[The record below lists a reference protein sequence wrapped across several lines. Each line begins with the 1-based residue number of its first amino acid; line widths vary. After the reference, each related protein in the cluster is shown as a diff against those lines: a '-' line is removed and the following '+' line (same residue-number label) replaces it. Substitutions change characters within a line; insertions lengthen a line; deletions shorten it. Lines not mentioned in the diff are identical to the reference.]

1 MNTFKNYEETLSDG
15 REVVMLGFT
24 EDWKDITMKM
34 LESNTEVFGN
44 YSLEDT
50 DPEMV
55 NVWIS
60 DAFSEGEEE
69 YARALQD
76 GLAQGAD
83 IFTLD
88 DGIGDFRQ
96 TLGEVIVY

>member
-1 MNTFKNYEETLSDG
+1 MGKVKDYEETLSDG
-15 REVVMLGFT
+15 TKVVMLGFK
-24 EDWKDITMKM
+24 EDWKNIALKM
-34 LESNTEVFGN
+34 LESDTRVFGH

-60 DAFSEGEEE
+60 DAFSEGEDE
-69 YARALQD
+69 YAHALQD
-76 GLAQGAD
+76 GLAQDAD

-88 DGIGDFRQ
+88 NGIGDFRQ

>member
-1 MNTFKNYEETLSDG
+1 MGKVKDYEETLSDG
-15 REVVMLGFT
+15 TKVVMLGFT
-24 EDWKDITMKM
+24 EDWKNIALKM
-34 LESNTEVFGN
+34 LESDTRVFGH

-60 DAFSEGEEE
+60 DAFSEGEDE
-69 YARALQD
+69 YAHALQD
-76 GLAQGAD
+76 GLAQCAD

-88 DGIGDFRQ
+88 NGIGDFRQ

>member
-1 MNTFKNYEETLSDG
+1 MGNFKNYKETLSDG
-15 REVVMLGFT
+15 RKVVMLGFT
-24 EDWKDITMKM
+24 EDWKNIAMKM
-34 LESNTEVFGN
+34 LESKTEVFGN

-60 DAFSEGEEE
+60 DAFSEGEDE
-69 YARALQD
+69 YAHALQD

>member
-60 DAFSEGEEE
+60 DAFSEGEDE
-69 YARALQD
+69 YAHALQD

>member
-1 MNTFKNYEETLSDG
+1 MGNFKNYEETLSDG
-15 REVVMLGFT
+15 TKVVMLGFT

-60 DAFSEGEEE
+60 DAFGEGEDE

>member
-1 MNTFKNYEETLSDG
+1 MGTFKNYEETLSDG
-15 REVVMLGFT
+15 RKVVMLGFT

-60 DAFSEGEEE
+60 DAFSEGEDE
-69 YARALQD
+69 YAHALQD
-76 GLAQGAD
+76 GLAHGAD

>member
-1 MNTFKNYEETLSDG
+1 MGNFKNYEETLSDG
-15 REVVMLGFT
+15 RKVVMLGFT
-24 EDWKDITMKM
+24 EDWKNIAMKM
-34 LESNTEVFGN
+34 LESKTEVFGN

-76 GLAQGAD
+76 GLAQCAD

>member
-1 MNTFKNYEETLSDG
+1 MGTFKNYEETLSDG
-15 REVVMLGFT
+15 RKVVMLGFT

-60 DAFSEGEEE
+60 DAFSEGEDE
-69 YARALQD
+69 YAHALQD
-76 GLAQGAD
+76 GLAQCAD

>member
-44 YSLEDT
+44 YSLEKP
-50 DPEMV
+50 DPETV

-76 GLAQGAD
+76 GLAQGAG

>member
-1 MNTFKNYEETLSDG
+1 MGTFKNYEETLSDG
-15 REVVMLGFT
+15 RKVVMLGFT

-60 DAFSEGEEE
+60 DAFGEGEEE

>member
-1 MNTFKNYEETLSDG
+1 MGNFKNYEETLSDG

-24 EDWKDITMKM
+24 EDWKNIALKM
-34 LESNTEVFGN
+34 LESGTNVFGH
-44 YSLEDT
+44 YSLEKP

-76 GLAQGAD
+76 GLAQCAD

>member
-1 MNTFKNYEETLSDG
+1 MGTFKNYEETLSDG
-15 REVVMLGFT
+15 RKVVMLGFT

-60 DAFSEGEEE
+60 DAFGEGEDE

>member
-1 MNTFKNYEETLSDG
+1 MGTFKNYEKTLSDG
-15 REVVMLGFT
+15 RKVVMLGFT

-60 DAFSEGEEE
+60 DAFSEGEDE
-69 YARALQD
+69 YAHALQD
-76 GLAQGAD
+76 GLAQCAD

>member
-1 MNTFKNYEETLSDG
+1 MGTFKNYEETLSDG
-15 REVVMLGFT
+15 RKVVMLGFT

-60 DAFSEGEEE
+60 DAFSEGEDE

-76 GLAQGAD
+76 GLAQCAD

>member
-1 MNTFKNYEETLSDG
+1 
-15 REVVMLGFT
+15 
-24 EDWKDITMKM
+24 
-34 LESNTEVFGN
+34 
-44 YSLEDT
+44 
-50 DPEMV
+50 MV

-60 DAFSEGEEE
+60 DAFGEGEEE